1 MDFLGILELVIG
13 LVFIYFILGLMS
25 TVVREIFANLMN
37 YRANTLEAWLKDTFS
52 DQLGSNLLKNKLIDG
67 LTPKDRKANYYPT
80 RVFINA
86 LLDQINSEKD
96 EKAEDKVDG
105 VDKPYN
111 IDSIKEKI
119 TASDLLPADFKR
131 TLLQSISESRGDLN
145 RFKNDVGNWFDQAM
159 VRISGTYKK
168 HTQKA
173 LLLISFIIVVA
184 VNADTITLT
193 KYFHDNPG
201 QRKAMVE
208 NIDRMVAEGELEK
221 LYQDIVFE
229 NDTAQNA
236 SIMPVDS
243 LKAEI
248 QTFRDLNAELTSYE
262 LPLGWQAVTIGI
274 GFVNLPKLG
283 WILSKICGLLLTTLA
298 VSIGAPFWYDVLNKL
313 VNLRSSG
320 ALPRTK
326 HST

>member
-25 TVVREIFANLMN
+25 TVVREIFNNFLN
-37 YRANTLEAWLKDTFS
+37 YRAKHLEAWLKDTFS
-52 DQLGSNLLKNKLIDG
+52 EELGSKILKHKLIDG
-67 LTPKDRKANYYPT
+67 LTAKKRRASFYPT
-80 RVFINA
+80 KVFINT

-96 EKAEDKVDG
+96 KDG
-105 VDKPYN
+105 DNKPYT
-111 IDSIKEKI
+111 IDSIKKKI
-119 TASDLLPADFKR
+119 NESDLLPADFKR
-131 TLLQSISESRGDLN
+131 TLLQSISESRGDLK

-173 LLLISFIIVVA
+173 LILISFIIVVA
-184 VNADTITLT
+184 VNADTIELS
-193 KYFHDNPG
+193 KYFHDNPV

-208 NIDRMVAEGELEK
+208 QIDRMVKEGELEE
-221 LYQDIVFE
+221 LYQDIIHE
-229 NDTAQNA
+229 NDTVQNTA
-236 SIMPVDS
+236 VIPIDS

-248 QTFRDLNAELTSYE
+248 QTFHELNEELSSYN
-262 LPLGWQAVTIGI
+262 LPLGWQKVTIGM
-274 GFVNLPKLG
+274 GVLNHQNPG

-326 HST
+326 PLSK